1 MKTILT
7 VATALVTGLF
17 FSSSAI
23 AEDAKPAEWLFVHT
37 AQTAEMT
44 SATTL
49 VMPVTRDIFAFTD
62 RPNRMHGYMNAH
74 EFVSLWDEGEGDT
87 FKADPPNAVL
97 TWVDGDEMKEAEL
110 LIISAETVGHG
121 REIAYEVKLEAGQA
135 PSGLLAVV
143 SLFVDDAH
151 TKEQAFWFTPMRDCT
166 PAWFRRYGGRT
177 KVSAALCDQ
186 YYPGWRTKWGN

>member
-1 MKTILT
+1 MRKILL
-7 VATALVTGLF
+7 ALVMAMGTQGV
-17 FSSSAI
+17 A
-23 AEDAKPAEWLFVHT
+23 AEDAAKPAEWLFVHT

-97 TWVDGDEMKEAEL
+97 TWVDGDEMKEAEV
-110 LIISAETVGHG
+110 LIIGAETVSHG
-121 REIAYEVKLEAGQA
+121 REIAYEVKLEAGDKPVGKMGFA
-135 PSGLLAVV
+135 SF
-143 SLFVDDAH
+143 FVDGIYAGGAG
-151 TKEQAFWFTPMRDCT
+151 QRAGVCQMRGWFFAGMR
-166 PAWFRRYGGRT
+166 
-177 KVSAALCDQ
+177 AALGC
-186 YYPGWRTKWGN
+186 

>member
-44 SATTL
+44 SDTTL

-97 TWVDGDEMKEAEL
+97 TWVDGDGEMKENEF
-110 LIISAETVGHG
+110 LILNSDVVNNG
-121 REIAYEVKLEAGQA
+121 REIAYEVKMLCEEVC
-135 PSGLLAVV
+135 AVGKLGAA
-143 SLFVDDAH
+143 SFFVDGNFLSDFA
-151 TKEQAFWFTPMRDCT
+151 ESMDFRNE
-166 PAWFRRYGGRT
+166 FRR
-177 KVSAALCDQ
+177 
-186 YYPGWRTKWGN
+186 

>member
-17 FSSSAI
+17 FNSSAI

-74 EFVSLWDEGEGDT
+74 EFVSLWDESEGDT

-110 LIISAETVGHG
+110 LIISAETVSHG
-121 REIAYEVKLEAGQA
+121 REIAYEVKLEAGHTPVDQL
-135 PSGLLAVV
+135 GRG
-143 SLFVDDAH
+143 SLFVDGCCSGCCGG
-151 TKEQAFWFTPMRDCT
+151 QA
-166 PAWFRRYGGRT
+166 AWNRLMISG
-177 KVSAALCDQ
+177 K
-186 YYPGWRTKWGN
+186 

>member
-23 AEDAKPAEWLFVHT
+23 AEDATKPAEWLFVHT

-74 EFVSLWDEGEGDT
+74 EFVTLWDEGEGDT

-110 LIISAETVGHG
+110 LILSAETVSHG
-121 REIAYEVKLEAGQA
+121 RVIAYEVKIEAGDTPGDKIGA
-135 PSGLLAVV
+135 A
-143 SLFVDDAH
+143 SLFVDGVKPWLAPL
-151 TKEQAFWFTPMRDCT
+151 QRLA
-166 PAWFRRYGGRT
+166 GR
-177 KVSAALCDQ
+177 
-186 YYPGWRTKWGN
+186 

>member
-7 VATALVTGLF
+7 AATALITGLF

-44 SATTL
+44 SPTTL
-49 VMPVTRDIFAFTD
+49 VMPATRDIFAFTD
-62 RPNRMHGYMNAH
+62 RPNRMHGYLNAH

-97 TWVDGDEMKEAEL
+97 TWVDGGEMKEAEVL
-110 LIISAETVGHG
+110 VTDAKVVDGTAVQYS
-121 REIAYEVKLEAGQA
+121 VKLEAGQA
-135 PSGLLAVV
+135 PGRELARS
-143 SLFVDDAH
+143 SLFVDTGWAE
-151 TKEQAFWFTPMRDCT
+151 KSGSPMPWSRI
-166 PAWFRRYGGRT
+166 P
-177 KVSAALCDQ
+177 K
-186 YYPGWRTKWGN
+186 

>member
-23 AEDAKPAEWLFVHT
+23 AEDAAKPAEWLFVHT

-62 RPNRMHGYMNAH
+62 RPNRMHGYMNAD

-97 TWVDGDEMKEAEL
+97 TWVDGDEMKEAEV
-110 LIISAETVGHG
+110 LITNAKVVGDG
-121 REIAYEVKLEAGQA
+121 DGTAVQYSVKVEAGETPVGKIGGA
-135 PSGLLAVV
+135 SV
-143 SLFVDDAH
+143 FVDVFGPADVGLGGG
-151 TKEQAFWFTPMRDCT
+151 TCQLRGWFFAGLR
-166 PAWFRRYGGRT
+166 
-177 KVSAALCDQ
+177 AAMGC
-186 YYPGWRTKWGN
+186 

>member
-1 MKTILT
+1 MKTMLT
-7 VATALVTGLF
+7 VVTALVTGLF

-23 AEDAKPAEWLFVHT
+23 AEDAAKPAEWLFVHT

-97 TWVDGDEMKEAEL
+97 TWVDGDEMKEVEVR
-110 LIISAETVGHG
+110 IISALTASNG
-121 REIAYEVKLEAGQA
+121 REIAYEVILDAGQA
-135 PSGLLAVV
+135 PAGKFGFASV
-143 SLFVDDAH
+143 FVDAVRPLCPRVSGQLD
-151 TKEQAFWFTPMRDCT
+151 P
-166 PAWFRRYGGRT
+166 FR
-177 KVSAALCDQ
+177 CE
-186 YYPGWRTKWGN
+186 PG

>member
-1 MKTILT
+1 MNNMKTILT

-44 SATTL
+44 SDTTL

-87 FKADPPNAVL
+87 FKAEPPNAVL
-97 TWVDGDEMKEAEL
+97 TWVDGDEMTEAEL
-110 LIISAETVGHG
+110 LILSAETVSNG
-121 REIAYEVKLEAGQA
+121 REIAYEVKLEVGDTPVGKISSA
-135 PSGLLAVV
+135 SVFIDSVNYSCDHL
-143 SLFVDDAH
+143 S
-151 TKEQAFWFTPMRDCT
+151 EQN
-166 PAWFRRYGGRT
+166 
-177 KVSAALCDQ
+177 VAACMKCMGDECL
-186 YYPGWRTKWGN
+186 

>member
-97 TWVDGDEMKEAEL
+97 TWVDGDEMKEAEV
-110 LIISAETVGHG
+110 LITNAKVVGDG
-121 REIAYEVKLEAGQA
+121 YGTAFQYSVKVEAGETPDGQIG
-135 PSGLLAVV
+135 ST
-143 SLFVDDAH
+143 SFFIDDSNSSHFYAM
-151 TKEQAFWFTPMRDCT
+151 F
-166 PAWFRRYGGRT
+166 
-177 KVSAALCDQ
+177 
-186 YYPGWRTKWGN
+186 

>member
-62 RPNRMHGYMNAH
+62 RPNRQHGYMKAH
-74 EFVSLWDEGEGDT
+74 QFVTLWDEGEGDT

-97 TWVDGDEMKEAEL
+97 TWVDGGEMKEAEV
-110 LIISAETVGHG
+110 LITDAKVVGDGYGTAVQYSVKVEAGDVLSGQGDGASLFIDDAASGYSPRRHVCKMWGHG
-121 REIAYEVKLEAGQA
+121 THRHYACKMVG
-135 PSGLLAVV
+135 
-143 SLFVDDAH
+143 
-151 TKEQAFWFTPMRDCT
+151 
-166 PAWFRRYGGRT
+166 
-177 KVSAALCDQ
+177 
-186 YYPGWRTKWGN
+186 

>member
-1 MKTILT
+1 MRKILL
-7 VATALVTGLF
+7 ALVMAMGTQGV
-17 FSSSAI
+17 A
-23 AEDAKPAEWLFVHT
+23 AEDAAKPAEWLFVHT

-74 EFVSLWDEGEGDT
+74 EFVSLWDESEGDT

-110 LIISAETVGHG
+110 LIISAETVSHG
-121 REIAYEVKLEAGQA
+121 REIAYEVKLEAGHTPVDQL
-135 PSGLLAVV
+135 GRG
-143 SLFVDDAH
+143 SLFVDG
-151 TKEQAFWFTPMRDCT
+151 CCSGCC
-166 PAWFRRYGGRT
+166 GGQ
-177 KVSAALCDQ
+177 V
-186 YYPGWRTKWGN
+186 GWNRLMFSGK